1 MWIEHKIHLFTPIH
15 ASLKPNWFAIHCQY
29 FRVENIFS
37 VCFQFMP
44 CLHEK
49 GRARCFEPAA
59 LSLFYNNYIIV
70 VLESNEIICAS
81 WCMRQCVGYFFL
93 SSMKI
98 IQANER
104 IAIHTTNLSRFNSS
118 THLLEFCPGWVESTT
133 NSRASKSWKTANYNL
148 AIARHI
154 IDRTA

>member
-70 VLESNEIICAS
+70 VLESNESYAL
-81 WCMRQCVGYFFL
+81 RDVCVNVLVIFFYRL
-93 SSMKI
+93 
-98 IQANER
+98 
-104 IAIHTTNLSRFNSS
+104 
-118 THLLEFCPGWVESTT
+118 
-133 NSRASKSWKTANYNL
+133 
-148 AIARHI
+148 
-154 IDRTA
+154 